1 MKKLHFFPDNK
12 LFRRSCVY
20 GGLFFLLLFFLF
32 YPLDLSLALP
42 GEVRYEHEELLIARE
57 GGFVQYYPG
66 EQLRQLV
73 SGERIF
79 ILHNPVLLFARER
92 LRWMLRYDQL
102 LFEQQRSSRETIGES
117 LLTRRRVKSDSD
129 ACREL
134 DRRISDAVLSASGSR
149 IFIPELRN
157 VSGGLFIRP
166 GTVLGKLCSGKK
178 VVRAYV
184 DDHEVRL
191 LKKGQRVRLLLRD
204 RLSGFSGTVSEV
216 APIPVELRNNPV
228 LQTLGGEIPA
238 SFDETDPQNSY
249 SVKPVYP
256 VDIVPDY
263 ELPSQI
269 GRFVRAEISHRMT
282 AAARIWSLLLSA
294 FRRDVL

>member
-1 MKKLHFFPDNK
+1 MKKLHFLTESK
-12 LFRRSCVY
+12 SFRRSCVY

-32 YPLDLSLALP
+32 YPLDLRVALP

-57 GGFVQYYPG
+57 GGFVQHHPG

-73 SGERIF
+73 PGEQIF

-92 LRWMLRYDQL
+92 LDWMLRYDQL

-117 LLTRRRVKSDSD
+117 LLTHRRVKSDTD

-134 DRRISDAVLSASGSR
+134 ERRISDAVLSASGSR

-157 VSGGLFIRP
+157 VSSGLFIRP

-178 VVRAYV
+178 VVRAYAG
-184 DDHEVRL
+184 DHEVRL
-191 LKKGQRVRLLLRD
+191 IKKGQRVRLLLRD
-204 RLSGFSGTVSEV
+204 RLSGFSGSVSEV

-238 SFDETDPQNSY
+238 TFDETDPQNSY

-256 VDIVPDY
+256 VDIVPDD
-263 ELPSQI
+263 ELPGQI